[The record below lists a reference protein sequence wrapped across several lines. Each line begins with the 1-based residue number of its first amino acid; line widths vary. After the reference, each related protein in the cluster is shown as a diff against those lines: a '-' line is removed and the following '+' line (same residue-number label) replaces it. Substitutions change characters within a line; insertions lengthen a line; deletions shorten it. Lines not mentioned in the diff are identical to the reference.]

1 MFPTTWNI
9 WVVNI
14 LRMRLKKSKLLE
26 NLTYEE
32 KIAKLYVTL
41 SFYLTKLY
49 VTKSFA
55 IALHTAKSAKT
66 LLTVYLYKIS

>member
-1 MFPTTWNI
+1 MAVCHQTDLQIATP
-9 WVVNI
+9 
-14 LRMRLKKSKLLE
+14 KLLE
-26 NLTYEE
+26 KLTDEE

-55 IALHTAKSAKT
+55 IASHTAKSAKT